1 MQSKLAQT
9 THGVFCQNYIASKN
23 FNSSHNF
30 RNTICFKDC
39 VFKFF
44 AKDANM
50 SFRINTNIAA
60 LNAHT
65 IGVQNNRAI
74 ANSLEKLSSGLR
86 INKAADDA
94 SGMSIADSL
103 RSQASSLGQAI
114 GNANDAIG
122 MIQIADKAMDEQLK
136 ILDTVKVKAIQAAQD
151 GQTTESRRALQNDI
165 VRLLEELDNIANTTS
180 YNGQQMLSGAFS
192 NKEFQIGA
200 YSNTTVKASIG
211 PTSSDKIGHVRLES
225 SSVTGIGMLASA
237 GAKNLKEVALKFRQ
251 VDGKKDY
258 KLETA
263 VISTSAGT
271 GIGVLADTINKF
283 SDTLGVRAYATVLG
297 TGGVPVQSGTVHG
310 LVVNGTTIGTIN
322 DVRKNDADGRLINAF
337 NSIKER
343 TGVEAYV
350 DIEGRLNL
358 RSLDGRAISVHA
370 EGKTGAVLG
379 GGSFA
384 GVSGTNHAIVGRI
397 SLVRTD
403 ARDII
408 VSGTNFSSVG
418 FHSAQG
424 IAQYTV
430 NLRSVRGNMDANIAS
445 ASGANANAAQA
456 VQNKDGIGAGV
467 TSLRGAMVV
476 MDMAESATRQL
487 DKIRAD
493 MGSVQMQLVATIN
506 NISITQVN
514 VKAAESQ
521 IRDVDFAQESATFSK
536 HNILAQ
542 SGSFA
547 MAQANAVQ
555 QNVLRLLQ

>member
-1 MQSKLAQT
+1 MGYFAKTISCLKTSIYLT
-9 THGVFCQNYIASKN
+9 NLN
-23 FNSSHNF
+23 LHNF
-30 RNTICFKDC
+30 RNTFCFKDC

>member
-1 MQSKLAQT
+1 
-9 THGVFCQNYIASKN
+9 
-23 FNSSHNF
+23 
-30 RNTICFKDC
+30 
-39 VFKFF
+39 
-44 AKDANM
+44 M

>member
-1 MQSKLAQT
+1 
-9 THGVFCQNYIASKN
+9 
-23 FNSSHNF
+23 
-30 RNTICFKDC
+30 
-39 VFKFF
+39 
-44 AKDANM
+44 M
-50 SFRINTNIAA
+50 SFRINTNVAA

-65 IGVQNNRAI
+65 IGVQNNRSI

-136 ILDTVKVKAIQAAQD
+136 ILDTVKVKALQAAQD

-211 PTSSDKIGHVRLES
+211 PTGSDKIGHVRLES
-225 SSVTGIGMLASA
+225 SSVTGKGMLASA
-237 GAKNLKEVALKFRQ
+237 GAKNLKQIALKFKQ

-258 KLETA
+258 KIETA
-263 VISTSAGT
+263 VVSTSAGT

-297 TGGVPVQSGTVHG
+297 TGKESIMSGTIRG
-310 LVVNGTTIGTIN
+310 LVINGTTIGTIN
-322 DVRKNDADGRLINAF
+322 DVRKNDSDGRLINAF

-343 TGVEAYV
+343 TGVEAFV

-358 RSLDGRAISVHA
+358 KSLDGRAISIQT
-370 EGKTGAVLG
+370 EGKTGKVLG
-379 GGSFA
+379 GGSFN
-384 GVSGTNHAIVGRI
+384 GVSGTNHAIVGRL

-408 VSGTNFSSVG
+408 ISGVNFSNVG
-418 FHSAQG
+418 LHSAQG
-424 IAQYTV
+424 IAEYTV
-430 NLRSVRGNMDANIAS
+430 NLKSVRGNMDANIAS

-456 VQNKDGIGAGV
+456 QQNRDGIGAGV

-476 MDMAESATRQL
+476 MDMAESAIKQL

-506 NISITQVN
+506 NISVTQVN

-521 IRDVDFAQESATFSK
+521 IRDVDFAQESANFSK

-555 QNVLRLLQ
+555 QNVLKLLQ